1 MLSPGCFNP
10 FFFFFSPPPPH
21 RDLLAADATLLL
33 ESDFSQAAGHGTYRS
48 GSRDRTRATD
58 LFGTAF
64 PNTLRGCFS
73 LSRKLEAS

>member
-10 FFFFFSPPPPH
+10 FFFFFPPPPPPH
-21 RDLLAADATLLL
+21 CNLVVAEATLLL
-33 ESDFSQAAGHGTYRS
+33 ESEFSQAAGHGRVRS
-48 GSRDRTRATD
+48 GVTD

-73 LSRKLEAS
+73 FTRKLEVS